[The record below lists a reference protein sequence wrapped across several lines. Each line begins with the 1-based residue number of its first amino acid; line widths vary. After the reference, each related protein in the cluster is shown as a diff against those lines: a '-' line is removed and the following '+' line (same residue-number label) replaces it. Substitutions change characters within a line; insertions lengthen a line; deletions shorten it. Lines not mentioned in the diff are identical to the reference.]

1 MLTTSLLAIVLQSIG
16 VITLLVALYL
26 RTSFRDKMVSS
37 MKLSVVG
44 SIVLLIYSA
53 LTLQFIM
60 ILLNLVTLIMS
71 IKGVRTWNKERTKI
85 Q

>member
-44 SIVLLIYSA
+44 SVVLLIYSA